1 MRRWKAVSMT
11 DYRRG
16 DIVLVNFNP
25 QKRAEE
31 VAKVRPAII
40 VSDSKLNEVM
50 DLISVVAL
58 TSNLIDNAEPLRI
71 RITKRDRLEVDSD
84 AMVEQL
90 RAVSKQRIGEKIA
103 VLTEGEMEKIAYG
116 IREMLVL

>member
-1 MRRWKAVSMT
+1 MT

-25 QKRAEE
+25 RKRAEE

-40 VSDSKLNEVM
+40 VSDTRLNEVM
-50 DLISVVAL
+50 DLVNVVAL
-58 TSNLIDNAEPLRI
+58 TSNLIDDAEPLRI
-71 RITKRDRLEVDSD
+71 RIPQRDRLEVESD
-84 AMVEQL
+84 AMIEQL

-103 VLTEGEMEKIAYG
+103 SLTEGEMGKITYG
-116 IREMLVL
+116 IKEMLVL

>member
-1 MRRWKAVSMT
+1 MRTWKAVSMT

-31 VAKVRPAII
+31 LAKVRPAII

-71 RITKRDRLEVDSD
+71 RITKRDRLEVESD

-103 VLTEGEMEKIAYG
+103 ALTEGEMEKIAYG

>member
-1 MRRWKAVSMT
+1 MT

>member
-1 MRRWKAVSMT
+1 MT

-71 RITKRDRLEVDSD
+71 RITKRDRLEVESD
-84 AMVEQL
+84 AIIEQL

-103 VLTEGEMEKIAYG
+103 ALTEGEMEKIAYG